1 MDVSLLPHVNAA
13 LNAVAA
19 VLLTFGYI
27 FIRTG
32 RIPQHRAM
40 MISAACVSGLFLI
53 SYVTYR
59 LNAPIFVFA
68 GHGWIRP
75 VYYVLLAS
83 HVALAMVMVPMVALT
98 LTRALKRQFPRHR
111 RVARLTW
118 PVWMYVSVTGII
130 VYVMLYQIYPAG
142 GAAS

>member
-1 MDVSLLPHVNAA
+1 MDLSLLPHVNAV

-19 VLLTFGYI
+19 VLLAFGYF

-40 MISAACVSGLFLI
+40 MISAACVSGLFLV
-53 SYVTYR
+53 SYVVHR

-68 GHGWIRP
+68 GQGWIRP

-83 HVALAMVMVPMVALT
+83 HVTLAIIMVPMVAAT
-98 LTRALKRQFPRHR
+98 LTRAIRRQFPRHR
-111 RVARLTW
+111 RIARFTW